1 MTPVALPPA
10 DTARVS
16 ADGRTRIAPPGP
28 DRRASLKRLY
38 LQQNWLSLLEQ
49 CDDMFARG
57 ASHLWLDL
65 QWYIHQALLQTGK
78 ENYAAIIQYDLKGLL
93 LRLPGLETLA
103 FNDGMPFA
111 DDVTLSWIQQQV
123 MECGERW
130 AEEPSVTITAAPG
143 DNDIL
148 SLEPEALQIADNEGT
163 EAALSWLQARPGMQS
178 DRSNWL
184 LRLLMARVAEQT
196 GKNDLALHL
205 LAELDERATR
215 LTLSQWEPELVFE
228 VKARR
233 LKLLRMKSAKTES
246 DRVRLQ
252 PDMEHLL
259 AGLIAIDAARAAVLC
274 NPGSS

>member
-1 MTPVALPPA
+1 
-10 DTARVS
+10 
-16 ADGRTRIAPPGP
+16 
-28 DRRASLKRLY
+28 
-38 LQQNWLSLLEQ
+38 
-49 CDDMFARG
+49 
-57 ASHLWLDL
+57 
-65 QWYIHQALLQTGK
+65 
-78 ENYAAIIQYDLKGLL
+78 
-93 LRLPGLETLA
+93 
-103 FNDGMPFA
+103 
-111 DDVTLSWIQQQV
+111 
-123 MECGERW
+123 
-130 AEEPSVTITAAPG
+130 
-143 DNDIL
+143 
-148 SLEPEALQIADNEGT
+148 
-163 EAALSWLQARPGMQS
+163 MQS

-274 NPGSS
+274 NSGSS